1 MLSAMEEKDA
11 GLSRK
16 VVDMTVD
23 EDEKKENAWQTITNT
38 INVTI
43 SNAVAVS
50 YNIGFLAFPEVAVA
64 YISPV
69 SVGAEIIFISQDNH

>member
-1 MLSAMEEKDA
+1 MEEKDA
-11 GLSRK
+11 GLSSK

-23 EDEKKENAWQTITNT
+23 EDEKKQNAWQTITNT

-43 SNAVAVS
+43 SKYSLAVS
-50 YNIGFLAFPEVAVA
+50 YNIRLLAFPEVAVA

-69 SVGAEIIFISQDNH
+69 SVGAEIIFHLQR